1 MMNIIR
7 ERLYDLEVA
16 HEITNPRSYRRS
28 FYELNGFALFRD
40 HHGGFPFIPQPADI
54 ALVQRLK
61 REFQQTDYE
70 VVFNTGRVNRARSQR
85 RQLLTKIL
93 EDDYR
98 EDYFDRDIDTFLFN
112 TERRVIQFAQR
123 FLPADHQISTTET
136 LLFSVD
142 GADIIQ
148 DPHCDLGDRHVGKAV
163 LAFVAIEPNTTIIL
177 YPGSHRILEDLNRDY
192 PPKRFA
198 LNVGDILLFHP
209 RLIHCGD
216 RYLHSNL
223 RLHYYIF
230 AHPRLTW
237 RNVTFPLRNG
247 ELPLIQSTYNQ
258 VHHRDNRLVAR
269 HNVRQRREEVRGIL
283 RGNMRIAKP
292 EVIFE

>member
-1 MMNIIR
+1 MNIIR
-7 ERLYDLEVA
+7 QRLYELDVA
-16 HEITNPRSYRRS
+16 HEITNPRSDTRS
-28 FYELNGFALFRD
+28 FYELNGFTLHRGFP
-40 HHGGFPFIPQPADI
+40 GGFPFNQQPAEI
-54 ALVQRLK
+54 TLVQRLK
-61 REFQQTDYE
+61 QEFQQTDYE
-70 VVFNTGRVNRARSQR
+70 IVFNTGQANRARSQR
-85 RQLLTKIL
+85 RQLLTKVL

-98 EDYFDRDIDTFLFN
+98 RDYFDREVDTFLFN

-123 FLPADHQISTTET
+123 FLPAEHEILTTET

-142 GADIIQ
+142 GADVIQ
-148 DPHCDLGDRHVGKAV
+148 DPHCDLGDRHVGKAL

-177 YPGSHRILEDLNRDY
+177 YPGTHRILEDLDRDY
-192 PPKRFA
+192 PPKRYS
-198 LNVGDILLFHP
+198 LNVGDVLLFHP

-237 RNVTFPLRNG
+237 RNITFPLRNG

-258 VHHRDNRLVAR
+258 VHHRDNRLVGR
-269 HNVRQRREEVRGIL
+269 HNVRQRRLSL
-283 RGNMRIAKP
+283 RDIRRRNALRARSHL
-292 EVIFE
+292 